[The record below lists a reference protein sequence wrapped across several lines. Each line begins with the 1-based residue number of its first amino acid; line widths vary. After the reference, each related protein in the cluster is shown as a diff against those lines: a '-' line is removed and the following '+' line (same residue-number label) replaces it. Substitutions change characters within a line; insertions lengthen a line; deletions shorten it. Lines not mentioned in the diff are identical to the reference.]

1 VQLLQRVRL
10 NKTNFL
16 IHLLIFLA
24 GVQQFIASTWNVDPY
39 HEGAL
44 FPTAVGIAEGRSVF
58 AEVSQQYGFLGPLL
72 VSLPLE
78 IFGNYLVVQRIFGAL
93 LMILIAWLMYLNMTR
108 LVTPLTAKYFVI
120 LWLGI
125 SPIWSWPF
133 STPAL
138 SGGYWPNHLGVALTL
153 FSCFVILKYKTN
165 LVYFVAGLTMFLS
178 SQSRAEFYFV
188 WLFVTIAIV
197 TRSDTKRL
205 SWLAGSLLSIVL
217 ISIYL
222 FVNDSTKDWY
232 DQTLRVWTMD
242 PPGVPIIG
250 PNFFI
255 FNIMNFLGVT
265 CVGFLIIAISYVLQV
280 KYRAPQVLVL
290 ATMVMGLVL
299 VLLLHDL
306 VNTNLYFRSYS
317 FDDLINYLM
326 KNSLFSYV
334 NVTITVLAGILF
346 LQFYKFRLSIIKRI
360 STARLPSVIFGFASI
375 GSLSLFHNFNPDY
388 SHMVWPIFVLTLV
401 SAIGHLN
408 SQISQIFPL
417 AVFKLVTLSLFSVSI
432 VVFLAHFNEQRY
444 AYQAPLLKG
453 LYGNSQEQ
461 VTSIDSDLK
470 LVSENV
476 VAGQMLMNCQ
486 TGLLTVNERGFLGSD
501 KWTWNQQPSEMLL
514 NRLDRLKLGQTMLSC
529 NMNQLDT
536 SRVASLVKE
545 GKLTITARG
554 SNFLIYKVTES
565 LR

>member
-1 VQLLQRVRL
+1 MHLLQLVRL

-16 IHLLIFLA
+16 IHPLIFLA
-24 GVQQFIASTWNVDPY
+24 GAQQFIASTWNVDPY

-58 AEVSQQYGFLGPLL
+58 AEVSQQYGFLGPLF

-93 LMILIAWLMYLNMTR
+93 LMILIAWLMYLNLR
-108 LVTPLTAKYFVI
+108 SLVTPLTAKYFVI

-133 STPAL
+133 STSAL

-165 LVYFVAGLTMFLS
+165 LVYFIAGLTMFLS

-188 WLFVTIAIV
+188 WLFVTIAIII
-197 TRSDTKRL
+197 RPDTKRL

-217 ISIYL
+217 IGIYL
-222 FVNDSTKDWY
+222 FVNNSTKDWY
-232 DQTLRVWTMD
+232 EQTLKVWTLD
-242 PPGVPIIG
+242 PPGQPIIG

-255 FNIMNFLGVT
+255 FNITNFLGVT
-265 CVGFLIIAISYVLQV
+265 CVGFLIIAISYMLQV

-290 ATMVMGLVL
+290 ANMVTGLVS
-299 VLLLHDL
+299 VLFLHDL

-317 FDDLINYLM
+317 FDDLINFLI

-334 NVTITVLAGILF
+334 NVTIILLAVILL

-360 STARLPSVIFGFASI
+360 SMARLPSVIFGFASI

-388 SHMVWPIFVLTLV
+388 SHMVWPIFALALV
-401 SAIGHLN
+401 SAIGLLN
-408 SQISQIFPL
+408 SQISQTFPL

-432 VVFLAHFNEQRY
+432 ITFLTHFNEQRY

-461 VTSIDSDLK
+461 VASIDSALK

-501 KWTWNQQPSEMLL
+501 KWTWNQQPYEMLSGRVSKMPIGHSL
-514 NRLDRLKLGQTMLSC
+514 LACNLDYRDEKIIEQF
-529 NMNQLDT
+529 LDT
-536 SRVASLVKE
+536 NV
-545 GKLTITARG
+545 LTLLYSDSTF
-554 SNFLIYKVTES
+554 SIYKRVK
-565 LR
+565 

>member
-1 VQLLQRVRL
+1 VHLLQLVRL

-16 IHLLIFLA
+16 IHPLIFLA
-24 GVQQFIASTWNVDPY
+24 GAQQFIASTWNVDPY

-58 AEVSQQYGFLGPLL
+58 AEVSQQYGFLGPLF

-93 LMILIAWLMYLNMTR
+93 LMILIAWLMYLNLR
-108 LVTPLTAKYFVI
+108 SLVTPLTAKYFVI

-133 STPAL
+133 STSAL

-165 LVYFVAGLTMFLS
+165 LVYFIAGLTMFLS

-188 WLFVTIAIV
+188 WLFVTIAIII
-197 TRSDTKRL
+197 RPDTKRL

-217 ISIYL
+217 IGIYL
-222 FVNDSTKDWY
+222 FVNNSTKDWY
-232 DQTLRVWTMD
+232 EQTLKVWTLD

-255 FNIMNFLGVT
+255 FNIVNFLGVT
-265 CVGFLIIAISYVLQV
+265 CVGFLIIAISYMLQV
-280 KYRAPQVLVL
+280 KYRAPQALVL
-290 ATMVMGLVL
+290 ATMVTGLVS

-317 FDDLINYLM
+317 FDDLINFLI

-334 NVTITVLAGILF
+334 NVTIILLAVILL

-360 STARLPSVIFGFASI
+360 SMARLPSVIFGFASI

-388 SHMVWPIFVLTLV
+388 SHMVWPIFALALV

-408 SQISQIFPL
+408 AQISQNFPL

-432 VVFLAHFNEQRY
+432 ITFLTHFNEQRY
-444 AYQAPLLKG
+444 AYQAPILKG

-461 VTSIDSDLK
+461 VASIDSALK

-501 KWTWNQQPSEMLL
+501 KWTWNQQPYEMLSGRVSKMPIGHSL
-514 NRLDRLKLGQTMLSC
+514 LACNLDYRDEKIIEQF
-529 NMNQLDT
+529 LDT
-536 SRVASLVKE
+536 NV
-545 GKLTITARG
+545 LTLLYSDSTF
-554 SNFLIYKVTES
+554 SIYKRVK
-565 LR
+565 

>member
-1 VQLLQRVRL
+1 MHLLQLVRL

-16 IHLLIFLA
+16 IHPLIFLA
-24 GVQQFIASTWNVDPY
+24 GAQQFIASTWNVDPY

-58 AEVSQQYGFLGPLL
+58 AEVSQQYGFLGPLF

-93 LMILIAWLMYLNMTR
+93 LMILIAWLMYLNLR
-108 LVTPLTAKYFVI
+108 SLVTPLTAKYFVI

-133 STPAL
+133 STSAL

-165 LVYFVAGLTMFLS
+165 LVYFIAGLTMFLS

-188 WLFVTIAIV
+188 WLFVTIAIII
-197 TRSDTKRL
+197 RPDTKRL

-217 ISIYL
+217 IGIYL
-222 FVNDSTKDWY
+222 FVNNSTKDWY
-232 DQTLRVWTMD
+232 EQTLKVWTLD

-250 PNFFI
+250 PNFII
-255 FNIMNFLGVT
+255 FNVVNFLGVT
-265 CVGFLIIAISYVLQV
+265 CVGFLIIAISYMLQV
-280 KYRAPQVLVL
+280 KYRAPQALVL
-290 ATMVMGLVL
+290 ATMVTGLVS

-317 FDDLINYLM
+317 FDDLINFLI

-334 NVTITVLAGILF
+334 NVTIILLAVILL

-388 SHMVWPIFVLTLV
+388 SHMVWPIFALALV

-408 SQISQIFPL
+408 AQISQNFPL

-432 VVFLAHFNEQRY
+432 ITFLTHFNEQRY

-461 VTSIDSDLK
+461 VASMDSALK

-501 KWTWNQQPSEMLL
+501 KWTWNQQPYEMLSGRVSKMPIGHSL
-514 NRLDRLKLGQTMLSC
+514 LACNLDYRDEKIIEQF
-529 NMNQLDT
+529 LDT
-536 SRVASLVKE
+536 NV
-545 GKLTITARG
+545 LTLLYSDSTF
-554 SNFLIYKVTES
+554 SIYKRVK
-565 LR
+565 

>member
-1 VQLLQRVRL
+1 MRL

-16 IHLLIFLA
+16 IHPLIFLA
-24 GVQQFIASTWNVDPY
+24 GAQQFIASTWNVDPY

-58 AEVSQQYGFLGPLL
+58 AEVSQQYGFLGPLF

-93 LMILIAWLMYLNMTR
+93 LMILIAWLMYLNLR
-108 LVTPLTAKYFVI
+108 SLVTPLTAKYFVI

-133 STPAL
+133 STSAL

-165 LVYFVAGLTMFLS
+165 LVYFIAGLTMFLS

-188 WLFVTIAIV
+188 WLFVTIAIII
-197 TRSDTKRL
+197 RPDTKRL

-217 ISIYL
+217 IGIYL
-222 FVNDSTKDWY
+222 FVNNSTKDWY
-232 DQTLRVWTMD
+232 EQTLKVWTLD

-250 PNFFI
+250 PNFII
-255 FNIMNFLGVT
+255 FNIVNFLGVT
-265 CVGFLIIAISYVLQV
+265 CVGFLIIAISYMLQV
-280 KYRAPQVLVL
+280 KYRAPQALVL
-290 ATMVMGLVL
+290 ATMVTGLVS

-317 FDDLINYLM
+317 FDDLINFLI

-334 NVTITVLAGILF
+334 NVTIILLAVILL

-360 STARLPSVIFGFASI
+360 SMARLPSVIFGFASI

-388 SHMVWPIFVLTLV
+388 SHMVWPIFALALV
-401 SAIGHLN
+401 SAIGLLN
-408 SQISQIFPL
+408 SQISQTFPL

-432 VVFLAHFNEQRY
+432 ITFLTHFNEQRY

-461 VTSIDSDLK
+461 VASIDSALK

-501 KWTWNQQPSEMLL
+501 KWTWNQQPYEMLSGRVSKMPIGHSL
-514 NRLDRLKLGQTMLSC
+514 LACNLDYRDEKIIEQF
-529 NMNQLDT
+529 LDT
-536 SRVASLVKE
+536 NV
-545 GKLTITARG
+545 LTLLYSDSTF
-554 SNFLIYKVTES
+554 SIYKRVK
-565 LR
+565 

>member
-1 VQLLQRVRL
+1 MHLLQLVRL

-16 IHLLIFLA
+16 IHPLIFLA
-24 GVQQFIASTWNVDPY
+24 GAQQFIASTWNVDPY

-58 AEVSQQYGFLGPLL
+58 AEVSQQYGFLGPLF

-93 LMILIAWLMYLNMTR
+93 LMILIAWLMYLNLR
-108 LVTPLTAKYFVI
+108 SLVTPLTAKYFVI

-133 STPAL
+133 STSAL

-165 LVYFVAGLTMFLS
+165 LVYFIAGLTMFLS

-188 WLFVTIAIV
+188 WLFVTIAIII
-197 TRSDTKRL
+197 RPYTKRL
-205 SWLAGSLLSIVL
+205 SWLAGSLLSIVF
-217 ISIYL
+217 IGIYL
-222 FVNDSTKDWY
+222 FVNNSTKDWY
-232 DQTLRVWTMD
+232 EQTLKVWTLD

-250 PNFFI
+250 PNFII
-255 FNIMNFLGVT
+255 FNIVNFLGVT
-265 CVGFLIIAISYVLQV
+265 CVGFLIIAISYMLQV
-280 KYRAPQVLVL
+280 KYRAPQALVL
-290 ATMVMGLVL
+290 ATMVTGLVS

-317 FDDLINYLM
+317 FDDLINFLI

-334 NVTITVLAGILF
+334 NVTIILLAVILL

-360 STARLPSVIFGFASI
+360 SMARLPSVIFGFASI
-375 GSLSLFHNFNPDY
+375 GSLRLFHNFNPDY
-388 SHMVWPIFVLTLV
+388 SHMVWPIFALALV

-408 SQISQIFPL
+408 AQISQNFPL

-432 VVFLAHFNEQRY
+432 ITFLTHFNEQRY

-461 VTSIDSDLK
+461 VASVDSALK

-476 VAGQMLMNCQ
+476 VAGKMLMNCQ

-501 KWTWNQQPSEMLL
+501 KWTWNQQPYEMLSGRVSKMPIGHSL
-514 NRLDRLKLGQTMLSC
+514 LACNLDYRDEKIIEQF
-529 NMNQLDT
+529 LDT
-536 SRVASLVKE
+536 NV
-545 GKLTITARG
+545 LTLLYNDSTF
-554 SNFLIYKVTES
+554 SIYKRVK
-565 LR
+565 

>member
-1 VQLLQRVRL
+1 VHLLQLVRL

-16 IHLLIFLA
+16 IHPLIFLA
-24 GVQQFIASTWNVDPY
+24 GAQQFIASTWNVDPY

-58 AEVSQQYGFLGPLL
+58 AEVSQQYGFLGPLF

-93 LMILIAWLMYLNMTR
+93 LMILIAWLMYLNLR
-108 LVTPLTAKYFVI
+108 SLVTPLTAKYFVI

-133 STPAL
+133 STSAL

-165 LVYFVAGLTMFLS
+165 LVYFIAGLTMFLS

-188 WLFVTIAIV
+188 WLFVTIAIII
-197 TRSDTKRL
+197 RPDTKRL

-217 ISIYL
+217 IGIYL
-222 FVNDSTKDWY
+222 FVNNSTKDWY
-232 DQTLRVWTMD
+232 EQTLKVWTLD

-255 FNIMNFLGVT
+255 FNIVNFLGVT
-265 CVGFLIIAISYVLQV
+265 CVGFLIIAISYMLQV
-280 KYRAPQVLVL
+280 KYRAPQALVL
-290 ATMVMGLVL
+290 ATMVTGLVS

-317 FDDLINYLM
+317 FDDLINFLI
-326 KNSLFSYV
+326 KTSLFSYV
-334 NVTITVLAGILF
+334 NVTIILLAVILL

-360 STARLPSVIFGFASI
+360 SMARLPSVIFGFASI

-388 SHMVWPIFVLTLV
+388 SHMVWPIFALALV

-408 SQISQIFPL
+408 AQISQNFPL

-432 VVFLAHFNEQRY
+432 ITFLTHFNEQRY
-444 AYQAPLLKG
+444 AYQAPILKG

-461 VTSIDSDLK
+461 VASIDSALK

-501 KWTWNQQPSEMLL
+501 KWTWNQQPYEMLSGRVSKMPIGHSL
-514 NRLDRLKLGQTMLSC
+514 LACNLDYRDEKIIEQF
-529 NMNQLDT
+529 LDT
-536 SRVASLVKE
+536 NV
-545 GKLTITARG
+545 LTLLYSDSTF
-554 SNFLIYKVTES
+554 SIYKRVK
-565 LR
+565 

>member
-1 VQLLQRVRL
+1 MQLLQLARL

-24 GVQQFIASTWNVDPY
+24 GAQQFIASTWNVDPY

-93 LMILIAWLMYLNMTR
+93 LMILIAWLMYLNMR
-108 LVTPLTAKYFVI
+108 SLVTPLTAKYFVI

-133 STPAL
+133 STSAL

-165 LVYFVAGLTMFLS
+165 LVYFIAGLTMFLS

-188 WLFVTIAIV
+188 WLFVTIAIII
-197 TRSDTKRL
+197 RPDTKRL
-205 SWLAGSLLSIVL
+205 FWLSGSLLSIVL
-217 ISIYL
+217 IGIYL
-222 FVNDSTKDWY
+222 FVNNSTKDWY
-232 DQTLRVWTMD
+232 EQTLKVWTLD
-242 PPGVPIIG
+242 PPGQPIIG

-255 FNIMNFLGVT
+255 FNITNFLGVT
-265 CVGFLIIAISYVLQV
+265 CVGFLIIAISYMLQV

-290 ATMVMGLVL
+290 ATMVTGLVS
-299 VLLLHDL
+299 VLFLHDL

-317 FDDLINYLM
+317 FDDLINYLI
-326 KNSLFSYV
+326 KNTLFSHV
-334 NVTITVLAGILF
+334 NVTIFLLAVILL

-360 STARLPSVIFGFASI
+360 SMARLPSVIFGFASI

-388 SHMVWPIFVLTLV
+388 SHMVWPIFALALV
-401 SAIGHLN
+401 SAIGLLN
-408 SQISQIFPL
+408 SQISQTFPL

-432 VVFLAHFNEQRY
+432 ITFLTHFNEQRY

-461 VTSIDSDLK
+461 VAAIDSDLK

-501 KWTWNQQPSEMLL
+501 KWTWNQQPYEMLSGRVSKMPIGHSL
-514 NRLDRLKLGQTMLSC
+514 LACNLDYRDEKIIEQF
-529 NMNQLDT
+529 LDT
-536 SRVASLVKE
+536 NV
-545 GKLTITARG
+545 LTLLYSDSTF
-554 SNFLIYKVTES
+554 SIYKRVK
-565 LR
+565 

>member
-1 VQLLQRVRL
+1 MQLLQLARL

-24 GVQQFIASTWNVDPY
+24 GAQQFIASTWNVDPY

-58 AEVSQQYGFLGPLL
+58 AEVSQQYGFLGPLF

-93 LMILIAWLMYLNMTR
+93 LMILIAWLMYLNLR
-108 LVTPLTAKYFVI
+108 SLVTPLTAKYFVI

-133 STPAL
+133 STSAL

-165 LVYFVAGLTMFLS
+165 LVYFIAGLTMFLS

-188 WLFVTIAIV
+188 WLFVTIAIII
-197 TRSDTKRL
+197 RPDTKRL

-217 ISIYL
+217 IGIYL
-222 FVNDSTKDWY
+222 FVNNSTKDWY
-232 DQTLRVWTMD
+232 EQTLKVWTLD

-250 PNFFI
+250 PNFII
-255 FNIMNFLGVT
+255 FNIVNFLGVT
-265 CVGFLIIAISYVLQV
+265 CVGFLIIAISYMLQV
-280 KYRAPQVLVL
+280 KYRAPQALVL
-290 ATMVMGLVL
+290 ATMVTGLVS

-317 FDDLINYLM
+317 FDDLINFLI

-334 NVTITVLAGILF
+334 NVTIILLAVILL

-388 SHMVWPIFVLTLV
+388 SHMVWPIFALALV
-401 SAIGHLN
+401 SAIGLLN
-408 SQISQIFPL
+408 AQISQNFPL

-432 VVFLAHFNEQRY
+432 ITFLTHFNEQRY
-444 AYQAPLLKG
+444 AYQAPILKG

-461 VTSIDSDLK
+461 VASIDSALK

-501 KWTWNQQPSEMLL
+501 KWTWNQQPYEMLSGRVSKMPIGHSL
-514 NRLDRLKLGQTMLSC
+514 LACNLDYRDEKIIEQF
-529 NMNQLDT
+529 LDT
-536 SRVASLVKE
+536 NV
-545 GKLTITARG
+545 LTLLYSDSTF
-554 SNFLIYKVTES
+554 SIYKRVK
-565 LR
+565 

>member
-1 VQLLQRVRL
+1 MQLLQLARL

-24 GVQQFIASTWNVDPY
+24 GAQQFIASTWNVDPY

-93 LMILIAWLMYLNMTR
+93 LMILIAWLMYLNMR
-108 LVTPLTAKYFVI
+108 SLVTPLTAKYFVI

-133 STPAL
+133 STSAL

-165 LVYFVAGLTMFLS
+165 LVYFIAGLTMFLS

-188 WLFVTIAIV
+188 WLFVTIAIII
-197 TRSDTKRL
+197 RPDTKRL
-205 SWLAGSLLSIVL
+205 FWLSGSLLSIVL
-217 ISIYL
+217 IGIYL
-222 FVNDSTKDWY
+222 FVNNSTKDWY
-232 DQTLRVWTMD
+232 EQTLKVWTLD

-250 PNFFI
+250 PNFII
-255 FNIMNFLGVT
+255 FNIVNFLGVT
-265 CVGFLIIAISYVLQV
+265 CVGFLIIAISYMLQV
-280 KYRAPQVLVL
+280 KYRAPQALVL
-290 ATMVMGLVL
+290 ATMVTGLVS

-317 FDDLINYLM
+317 FDDLINFLI

-334 NVTITVLAGILF
+334 NVTIILLAVILL

-360 STARLPSVIFGFASI
+360 SMARLPSVIFGFASI

-388 SHMVWPIFVLTLV
+388 SHMVWPIFALALV
-401 SAIGHLN
+401 SAIGLLN
-408 SQISQIFPL
+408 SQISQTFPL

-432 VVFLAHFNEQRY
+432 ITFLTHFNEQRY

-461 VTSIDSDLK
+461 VASIDSALK

-501 KWTWNQQPSEMLL
+501 KWTWNQQPYEMLSGRVSKMPIGHSL
-514 NRLDRLKLGQTMLSC
+514 LACNLDYRDEKIIEQF
-529 NMNQLDT
+529 LDT
-536 SRVASLVKE
+536 NV
-545 GKLTITARG
+545 LTLLYSDSTF
-554 SNFLIYKVTES
+554 SIYKRVK
-565 LR
+565 

>member
-1 VQLLQRVRL
+1 VHLLQLVRS

-16 IHLLIFLA
+16 IHPLIFLA
-24 GVQQFIASTWNVDPY
+24 GAQQFIASTWNVDPY

-93 LMILIAWLMYLNMTR
+93 LMILIAWLMYLNLR
-108 LVTPLTAKYFVI
+108 SLVTPLTAKYFVI

-133 STPAL
+133 STSAL

-165 LVYFVAGLTMFLS
+165 LVYFIAGLTMFLS

-188 WLFVTIAIV
+188 WLFVTIAIII
-197 TRSDTKRL
+197 RPDTKRL

-217 ISIYL
+217 IGIYL
-222 FVNDSTKDWY
+222 FVNNSTKDWY
-232 DQTLRVWTMD
+232 EQTLKVWTLD

-250 PNFFI
+250 PNFLI
-255 FNIMNFLGVT
+255 FNIVNFLGVT
-265 CVGFLIIAISYVLQV
+265 CVGFLIIAISYMLQV
-280 KYRAPQVLVL
+280 KYRAPQALVL
-290 ATMVMGLVL
+290 ATMVTGLVS

-317 FDDLINYLM
+317 FDDLINFLI

-334 NVTITVLAGILF
+334 NVTIILLAVILLF
-346 LQFYKFRLSIIKRI
+346 QFYKFRLSIIKRI
-360 STARLPSVIFGFASI
+360 SMARLPSVIFGFASI

-388 SHMVWPIFVLTLV
+388 SHMVWPIFALALV

-408 SQISQIFPL
+408 SQISQTFPL

-432 VVFLAHFNEQRY
+432 ITFLTHFNEQRY

-461 VTSIDSDLK
+461 VASIDSALK

-501 KWTWNQQPSEMLL
+501 KWTWNQQPYEMLSGRVSKMPIGHSL
-514 NRLDRLKLGQTMLSC
+514 LACNLDYRDEKIIEQF
-529 NMNQLDT
+529 LDT
-536 SRVASLVKE
+536 NV
-545 GKLTITARG
+545 LTLLYSDSTF
-554 SNFLIYKVTES
+554 SIYKRVK
-565 LR
+565 

>member
-1 VQLLQRVRL
+1 MHLLQLVRL

-16 IHLLIFLA
+16 IHPLIFLA
-24 GVQQFIASTWNVDPY
+24 GAQQFIASTWNVDPY

-58 AEVSQQYGFLGPLL
+58 AEVSQQYGFLGPLF

-93 LMILIAWLMYLNMTR
+93 LMILIAWLMYLNLR
-108 LVTPLTAKYFVI
+108 SLVTPLTAKYFVI

-133 STPAL
+133 STSAL

-165 LVYFVAGLTMFLS
+165 LVYFIAGLTMFLS

-188 WLFVTIAIV
+188 WLFVTIAIII
-197 TRSDTKRL
+197 RPDTKRL

-217 ISIYL
+217 IGIYL
-222 FVNDSTKDWY
+222 FVNNSTEDWY
-232 DQTLRVWTMD
+232 EQTLKVWTLD

-250 PNFFI
+250 PNFII
-255 FNIMNFLGVT
+255 FNIVNFLGVT
-265 CVGFLIIAISYVLQV
+265 CVGFLIIAISYMLQV
-280 KYRAPQVLVL
+280 KYRAPQALVL
-290 ATMVMGLVL
+290 ATMVTGLVS

-317 FDDLINYLM
+317 FDDLVNFLI

-334 NVTITVLAGILF
+334 NVTIILLAVILL

-360 STARLPSVIFGFASI
+360 SMARLPSVIFGFASI

-388 SHMVWPIFVLTLV
+388 SHMVWPIFALALV
-401 SAIGHLN
+401 SAIGLLN
-408 SQISQIFPL
+408 SQISQTFPL

-432 VVFLAHFNEQRY
+432 ITFLTHFNEQRY

-461 VTSIDSDLK
+461 VASIDSALK

-501 KWTWNQQPSEMLL
+501 KWTWNQQPYEMLSGRVSKMPIGHSL
-514 NRLDRLKLGQTMLSC
+514 LACNLDYRDEKIIEQF
-529 NMNQLDT
+529 LDT
-536 SRVASLVKE
+536 NV
-545 GKLTITARG
+545 LTLLYSDSTF
-554 SNFLIYKVTES
+554 SIYKRVK
-565 LR
+565 

>member
-1 VQLLQRVRL
+1 VHLLQLVRL

-16 IHLLIFLA
+16 IHPLIFLA
-24 GVQQFIASTWNVDPY
+24 GAQQFIASTWNVDPY

-58 AEVSQQYGFLGPLL
+58 AEVSQQYGFLGPLF

-93 LMILIAWLMYLNMTR
+93 LMILIAWLMYLNLR
-108 LVTPLTAKYFVI
+108 SLVTPLTAKYFVI

-133 STPAL
+133 STSAL

-165 LVYFVAGLTMFLS
+165 LVYFIAGLTMFLS

-188 WLFVTIAIV
+188 WLFVTIAIII
-197 TRSDTKRL
+197 RPDTKRL

-217 ISIYL
+217 IGIYL
-222 FVNDSTKDWY
+222 FVNNSTKDWY
-232 DQTLRVWTMD
+232 EQTLKVWTLD

-250 PNFFI
+250 PNFII
-255 FNIMNFLGVT
+255 FNIVNFLGVT
-265 CVGFLIIAISYVLQV
+265 CVGFLIIAISYMLQV
-280 KYRAPQVLVL
+280 KYRAPQALVL
-290 ATMVMGLVL
+290 ATMVTGLVS

-317 FDDLINYLM
+317 FDDLINFLI
-326 KNSLFSYV
+326 KTSLFSYV
-334 NVTITVLAGILF
+334 NVTIILLAVILL

-360 STARLPSVIFGFASI
+360 SMARLPSVIFGFASI

-388 SHMVWPIFVLTLV
+388 SHMVWPIFALALV

-408 SQISQIFPL
+408 AQISQNFPL

-432 VVFLAHFNEQRY
+432 ITFLTHFNEQRY
-444 AYQAPLLKG
+444 AYQAPILKG

-461 VTSIDSDLK
+461 VASIDSALK

-501 KWTWNQQPSEMLL
+501 KWTWNQQPYEMLSGRVSKMPIGHSL
-514 NRLDRLKLGQTMLSC
+514 LACNLDYRDEKIIEQF
-529 NMNQLDT
+529 LDT
-536 SRVASLVKE
+536 NV
-545 GKLTITARG
+545 LTLLYSDSTF
-554 SNFLIYKVTES
+554 SIYKRVK
-565 LR
+565 

>member
-1 VQLLQRVRL
+1 VRS

-16 IHLLIFLA
+16 IHPLIFLA
-24 GVQQFIASTWNVDPY
+24 GAQQFIASTWNVDPY

-58 AEVSQQYGFLGPLL
+58 AEISQQYGFLGPLL

-93 LMILIAWLMYLNMTR
+93 LMILIAWLMYLNLR
-108 LVTPLTAKYFVI
+108 SLVTPLTAKYFVI

-133 STPAL
+133 STSAL

-165 LVYFVAGLTMFLS
+165 LVYFIAGLTMFLS

-188 WLFVTIAIV
+188 WLFVTIAIII
-197 TRSDTKRL
+197 RPDTKRL

-217 ISIYL
+217 IGIYL
-222 FVNDSTKDWY
+222 FVNNSTKDWY
-232 DQTLRVWTMD
+232 EQTLKVWTLD

-255 FNIMNFLGVT
+255 FNIVNFLGVT
-265 CVGFLIIAISYVLQV
+265 CVGFLIIAISYMLQV
-280 KYRAPQVLVL
+280 KYRAPQALVL
-290 ATMVMGLVL
+290 ATMVTGLVS
-299 VLLLHDL
+299 VLLLHNL

-317 FDDLINYLM
+317 FDDLINFLI

-334 NVTITVLAGILF
+334 NVTIILLAVILL

-360 STARLPSVIFGFASI
+360 GMARLPSVIFGFASI

-388 SHMVWPIFVLTLV
+388 SHMVWPIFALALV

-408 SQISQIFPL
+408 SQISQTFPL

-432 VVFLAHFNEQRY
+432 ITFLTHFNEQRY

-461 VTSIDSDLK
+461 VASIDSALK

-501 KWTWNQQPSEMLL
+501 KWTWNQQPYEMLSGRVSKMPIGHSL
-514 NRLDRLKLGQTMLSC
+514 LACNLDYRDEKIIEQF
-529 NMNQLDT
+529 LDAN
-536 SRVASLVKE
+536 V
-545 GKLTITARG
+545 LTLLYSDSTF
-554 SNFLIYKVTES
+554 SIYKRVK
-565 LR
+565 

>member
-1 VQLLQRVRL
+1 MQLLQRVRL
-10 NKTNFL
+10 NETNFL

-24 GVQQFIASTWNVDPY
+24 GAQQFIASTWNVDPY

-93 LMILIAWLMYLNMTR
+93 LMILIAWLMYLNMR
-108 LVTPLTAKYFVI
+108 SLVTPLTAKYFVI

-133 STPAL
+133 STSAL
-138 SGGYWPNHLGVALTL
+138 SGGYWPNHLGIALTL

-188 WLFVTIAIV
+188 WLFVTIAIII
-197 TRSDTKRL
+197 RSDTKRL

-217 ISIYL
+217 IGIYL
-222 FVNDSTKDWY
+222 FVNNSTKDWY
-232 DQTLRVWTMD
+232 EQTLKVWTMD

-255 FNIMNFLGVT
+255 FNIVNFLGVT
-265 CVGFLIIAISYVLQV
+265 CVGFLIIAISYMLQV

-290 ATMVMGLVL
+290 ATMVTGLVL
-299 VLLLHDL
+299 VLLLHGL
-306 VNTNLYFRSYS
+306 VSTNLYFRSYS
-317 FDDLINYLM
+317 FDDLINYLIR
-326 KNSLFSYV
+326 NSLFSYV
-334 NVTITVLAGILF
+334 NVTIILF
-346 LQFYKFRLSIIKRI
+346 AVILLLQFYKFRLSIIKRI
-360 STARLPSVIFGFASI
+360 SKARLPSVIFGFASI
-375 GSLSLFHNFNPDY
+375 GLLSLFHNFNPDY
-388 SHMVWPIFVLTLV
+388 SHMVWPIFALAFV

-432 VVFLAHFNEQRY
+432 IVFLTHFNEQRY
-444 AYQAPLLKG
+444 SYQTPLLKG

-461 VTSIDSDLK
+461 VASIDRDLK

-486 TGLLTVNERGFLGSD
+486 TGLLTVNEKGFLGSD

-529 NMNQLDT
+529 NMNQLDS
-536 SRVASLVKE
+536 SRVVTLVKE
-545 GKLTITARG
+545 GKLTVTARG
-554 SNFLIYKVTES
+554 PNFLIYKVTKS

>member
-1 VQLLQRVRL
+1 MHLLQLVRL

-16 IHLLIFLA
+16 IHPLIFLA
-24 GVQQFIASTWNVDPY
+24 GAQQFIASTWNVDPY

-58 AEVSQQYGFLGPLL
+58 AEVSQQYGFLGPLF

-93 LMILIAWLMYLNMTR
+93 LMILIAWLMYLNLR
-108 LVTPLTAKYFVI
+108 SLVTPLTAKYFVI

-133 STPAL
+133 STSAL

-165 LVYFVAGLTMFLS
+165 LVYFIAGLTMFLS

-188 WLFVTIAIV
+188 WLFVTIAIII
-197 TRSDTKRL
+197 RPDTKRL

-217 ISIYL
+217 IGIYL
-222 FVNDSTKDWY
+222 FVNNSTKDWY
-232 DQTLRVWTMD
+232 EQTLKVWTLD

-255 FNIMNFLGVT
+255 FNIVNFLGVT
-265 CVGFLIIAISYVLQV
+265 CVGFLIIAISYMLQV
-280 KYRAPQVLVL
+280 KYRAPQALVL
-290 ATMVMGLVL
+290 ATMVTGLVS

-306 VNTNLYFRSYS
+306 VNTSLYFRSYS
-317 FDDLINYLM
+317 FDDLINFLI

-334 NVTITVLAGILF
+334 NVTIILLAVILL

-360 STARLPSVIFGFASI
+360 SMARLPSVIFGFASI

-388 SHMVWPIFVLTLV
+388 SHMVWPIFALALV
-401 SAIGHLN
+401 SAIGLLN
-408 SQISQIFPL
+408 SQISQTFPL

-432 VVFLAHFNEQRY
+432 ITFLTHFNEQRY

-461 VTSIDSDLK
+461 VASIDSALK

-501 KWTWNQQPSEMLL
+501 KWTWNQQPYEMLSGRVSKMPIGHSL
-514 NRLDRLKLGQTMLSC
+514 LACNLDYRDEKIIEQF
-529 NMNQLDT
+529 LDT
-536 SRVASLVKE
+536 NV
-545 GKLTITARG
+545 LTLLYSDSTF
-554 SNFLIYKVTES
+554 SIYKRVK
-565 LR
+565 

>member
-1 VQLLQRVRL
+1 MHLLQLVRL

-16 IHLLIFLA
+16 IHPLIFLA
-24 GVQQFIASTWNVDPY
+24 GAQQFIASTWNVDPY

-58 AEVSQQYGFLGPLL
+58 AEVSQQYGFLGPLF

-78 IFGNYLVVQRIFGAL
+78 IFGNYLVVQGIFGAL
-93 LMILIAWLMYLNMTR
+93 LMILIEWLMYLNLR
-108 LVTPLTAKYFVI
+108 SLVTHLTAKYFVI

-133 STPAL
+133 STSAL

-165 LVYFVAGLTMFLS
+165 LVYFIAGLTMFLS

-188 WLFVTIAIV
+188 WLFVTIAIII
-197 TRSDTKRL
+197 RPDTKRL

-217 ISIYL
+217 IGIYL
-222 FVNDSTKDWY
+222 FVNNSTKDWY
-232 DQTLRVWTMD
+232 EQTLKVWTLD

-250 PNFFI
+250 PNFII
-255 FNIMNFLGVT
+255 FNVVNFLGVT
-265 CVGFLIIAISYVLQV
+265 CVGFLIIAISYMLQV
-280 KYRAPQVLVL
+280 KYRAPQALVL
-290 ATMVMGLVL
+290 ATMVTGLVS

-317 FDDLINYLM
+317 FDDLINFLI

-334 NVTITVLAGILF
+334 NVTIILLAVILL

-388 SHMVWPIFVLTLV
+388 SHMVWPIFALALV

-408 SQISQIFPL
+408 AQISQNFPL

-432 VVFLAHFNEQRY
+432 IAFLTHFNEQRY
-444 AYQAPLLKG
+444 AYQAPILKG

-461 VTSIDSDLK
+461 VASIDSALK

-501 KWTWNQQPSEMLL
+501 KWTWNQQPYEMLSGRVSKMPIGHSL
-514 NRLDRLKLGQTMLSC
+514 LACNLDYRDEKIIEQF
-529 NMNQLDT
+529 LDT
-536 SRVASLVKE
+536 NV
-545 GKLTITARG
+545 LTLLYSDSTF
-554 SNFLIYKVTES
+554 SIYKRVK
-565 LR
+565 

>member
-1 VQLLQRVRL
+1 MQLLQLARL

-24 GVQQFIASTWNVDPY
+24 GAQQFIASTWNVDPY

-58 AEVSQQYGFLGPLL
+58 AEVSQQYGFLGPLF

-93 LMILIAWLMYLNMTR
+93 LMILIAWLMYLNLR
-108 LVTPLTAKYFVI
+108 SLVTPLTAKYFVI

-133 STPAL
+133 STSAL
-138 SGGYWPNHLGVALTL
+138 NGGYWTNHIGLALTL

-165 LVYFVAGLTMFLS
+165 LVYFIAGLTMFLS

-188 WLFVTIAIV
+188 WLFVTIAIII
-197 TRSDTKRL
+197 RPDTKRL

-217 ISIYL
+217 IGIYL
-222 FVNDSTKDWY
+222 FVNNSTKDWY
-232 DQTLRVWTMD
+232 EQTLKVWTLD

-250 PNFFI
+250 PNFII
-255 FNIMNFLGVT
+255 FNIVNFLGVT
-265 CVGFLIIAISYVLQV
+265 CVGFLIIAISYMLQV
-280 KYRAPQVLVL
+280 KYRAPQALVL
-290 ATMVMGLVL
+290 ATMVTGLVS

-317 FDDLINYLM
+317 FDDLINFLI

-334 NVTITVLAGILF
+334 NVTIILLAVILL

-388 SHMVWPIFVLTLV
+388 SHMVWPIFALALV

-408 SQISQIFPL
+408 SQISQMFPL

-432 VVFLAHFNEQRY
+432 ITFLTHFNEQRY
-444 AYQAPLLKG
+444 AYQAPILKG

-461 VTSIDSDLK
+461 VASIDSALK

-501 KWTWNQQPSEMLL
+501 KWTWNQQPYEMLSGRVSKMPIGHSL
-514 NRLDRLKLGQTMLSC
+514 LACNLDYRDEKIIEQF
-529 NMNQLDT
+529 LDT
-536 SRVASLVKE
+536 NV
-545 GKLTITARG
+545 LTLLYSDSTF
-554 SNFLIYKVTES
+554 SIYKRVK
-565 LR
+565 

>member
-1 VQLLQRVRL
+1 MHLLQLVRL

-16 IHLLIFLA
+16 IHPLIFLA
-24 GVQQFIASTWNVDPY
+24 GAQQFIASTWNVDPY

-58 AEVSQQYGFLGPLL
+58 AEVSQQYGFLGPLF

-93 LMILIAWLMYLNMTR
+93 LMILIAWLMYLNLR
-108 LVTPLTAKYFVI
+108 SLVTPLTAKYFVI

-133 STPAL
+133 STSAL

-165 LVYFVAGLTMFLS
+165 LVYFIAGLTMFLS

-188 WLFVTIAIV
+188 WLFVTIAIII
-197 TRSDTKRL
+197 RPDTKRL

-217 ISIYL
+217 IGIYL
-222 FVNDSTKDWY
+222 FVNNSTKDWY
-232 DQTLRVWTMD
+232 EQTLKVWTLD

-250 PNFFI
+250 PNFII
-255 FNIMNFLGVT
+255 FNIVNFLGVT
-265 CVGFLIIAISYVLQV
+265 CVGFLIIAISYMLQV
-280 KYRAPQVLVL
+280 KYRAPQALVL
-290 ATMVMGLVL
+290 ATMVTGLVS

-317 FDDLINYLM
+317 FDDLINFLI

-334 NVTITVLAGILF
+334 NVTIILLAVILL

-360 STARLPSVIFGFASI
+360 SMARLPSVIFGFASI

-388 SHMVWPIFVLTLV
+388 SHMVWPIFALALV
-401 SAIGHLN
+401 SAIGLLN
-408 SQISQIFPL
+408 SQISQTFPL

-432 VVFLAHFNEQRY
+432 ITFLTHFNEQRY

-461 VTSIDSDLK
+461 VASIDSALK

-501 KWTWNQQPSEMLL
+501 KWTWNQQPYEMLSGRVSKMPIGHSL
-514 NRLDRLKLGQTMLSC
+514 LACNLDYRDEKIIEQF
-529 NMNQLDT
+529 LDT
-536 SRVASLVKE
+536 NV
-545 GKLTITARG
+545 LTLLYSDSTF
-554 SNFLIYKVTES
+554 SIYKRVK
-565 LR
+565 

>member
-1 VQLLQRVRL
+1 
-10 NKTNFL
+10 
-16 IHLLIFLA
+16 
-24 GVQQFIASTWNVDPY
+24 
-39 HEGAL
+39 
-44 FPTAVGIAEGRSVF
+44 
-58 AEVSQQYGFLGPLL
+58 
-72 VSLPLE
+72 
-78 IFGNYLVVQRIFGAL
+78 
-93 LMILIAWLMYLNMTR
+93 MILIAWLMYLNLR
-108 LVTPLTAKYFVI
+108 SLVTPLTAKYFVI

-133 STPAL
+133 STSAL

-165 LVYFVAGLTMFLS
+165 LVYFIAGLTMFLS

-188 WLFVTIAIV
+188 WLFVTIAIII
-197 TRSDTKRL
+197 RPDTKRL
-205 SWLAGSLLSIVL
+205 SWLAGSLLSIAL
-217 ISIYL
+217 IGIYL
-222 FVNDSTKDWY
+222 FVNNSTKDWY
-232 DQTLRVWTMD
+232 EQTLKVWTLD

-250 PNFFI
+250 PNFII
-255 FNIMNFLGVT
+255 FNIVNFLGVT
-265 CVGFLIIAISYVLQV
+265 CVGFLIIAISYMLQV
-280 KYRAPQVLVL
+280 KYRAPRALVL
-290 ATMVMGLVL
+290 ATMVTGLVS

-317 FDDLINYLM
+317 FDDLINFLI

-334 NVTITVLAGILF
+334 NVTIILLAVILL

-360 STARLPSVIFGFASI
+360 SMARLPSVIFGFASI

-388 SHMVWPIFVLTLV
+388 SHMVWPIFALALV
-401 SAIGHLN
+401 SAIGLLN
-408 SQISQIFPL
+408 SQISQTFPL

-432 VVFLAHFNEQRY
+432 ITFLTHFNEQRY

-461 VTSIDSDLK
+461 VASIDSALK

-501 KWTWNQQPSEMLL
+501 KWTWNQQPYEMLSGRVSKMPIGHSL
-514 NRLDRLKLGQTMLSC
+514 LACNLDYRDEKIIEQF
-529 NMNQLDT
+529 LDT
-536 SRVASLVKE
+536 NV
-545 GKLTITARG
+545 LTLLYSDSTF
-554 SNFLIYKVTES
+554 SIYKRVK
-565 LR
+565 

>member
-1 VQLLQRVRL
+1 MHLIQLVRL

-16 IHLLIFLA
+16 IHPLIFLA
-24 GVQQFIASTWNVDPY
+24 GAQQFIASTWNVDPF
-39 HEGAL
+39 HDGAL

-58 AEVSQQYGFLGPLL
+58 AEVSQQYGLLGPLL

-78 IFGNYLVVQRIFGAL
+78 IFGNYLVVQRFFGAL
-93 LMILIAWLMYLNMTR
+93 LMILIAWLMYLNLR
-108 LVTPLTAKYFVI
+108 SLVTPLTAKYFVI

-133 STPAL
+133 STSAL

-165 LVYFVAGLTMFLS
+165 LVYFIAGLTMFLS

-197 TRSDTKRL
+197 IRPDTKRL

-217 ISIYL
+217 IGIYL
-222 FVNDSTKDWY
+222 FVNNSTKDWY
-232 DQTLRVWTMD
+232 EQTLKVWTLD

-255 FNIMNFLGVT
+255 FNIVNFLGVT
-265 CVGFLIIAISYVLQV
+265 CLGFLIIAISYLLQV
-280 KYRAPQVLVL
+280 KYRAPQALVL
-290 ATMVMGLVL
+290 ATMVTGLVS

-317 FDDLINYLM
+317 FDDLINFLI

-334 NVTITVLAGILF
+334 NVTIIILAVILL

-360 STARLPSVIFGFASI
+360 SMARLPSVIFGFASI

-388 SHMVWPIFVLTLV
+388 SHMVWPIFALALV

-408 SQISQIFPL
+408 SQISQTFPL

-432 VVFLAHFNEQRY
+432 ITFLTHFHGQRY

-461 VTSIDSDLK
+461 VASIDSALK

-486 TGLLTVNERGFLGSD
+486 AGLLTVNEKGFLGSD
-501 KWTWNQQPSEMLL
+501 KWTWNQQPYEMLSGRVSKMPIGHSL
-514 NRLDRLKLGQTMLSC
+514 LACNLDYRDEKLIEQF
-529 NMNQLDT
+529 LD
-536 SRVASLVKE
+536 SNV
-545 GKLTITARG
+545 LTLLYSDSTF
-554 SNFLIYKVTES
+554 SIYKRVK
-565 LR
+565 

>member
-1 VQLLQRVRL
+1 MHLLQLVRL

-16 IHLLIFLA
+16 IHPLIFLA
-24 GVQQFIASTWNVDPY
+24 GAQQFIASTWNVDPY

-58 AEVSQQYGFLGPLL
+58 AEVSQQYGFLGPLF

-93 LMILIAWLMYLNMTR
+93 LMILIAWLMYLNLR
-108 LVTPLTAKYFVI
+108 SLVTPLTAKYFVI

-133 STPAL
+133 STSAL

-165 LVYFVAGLTMFLS
+165 LVYFIAGLTMFLS

-188 WLFVTIAIV
+188 WLFVTIAIII
-197 TRSDTKRL
+197 RPDTKRL

-217 ISIYL
+217 IGIYL
-222 FVNDSTKDWY
+222 FVNNSTKDWY
-232 DQTLRVWTMD
+232 EQTLKVWTLD

-255 FNIMNFLGVT
+255 FNIVNFLGVT
-265 CVGFLIIAISYVLQV
+265 CVGFLIIAISYMIQV
-280 KYRAPQVLVL
+280 KYRAPQALVL
-290 ATMVMGLVL
+290 ATMVTGLVS

-317 FDDLINYLM
+317 FDDLINYLI
-326 KNSLFSYV
+326 KNTLFSHV
-334 NVTITVLAGILF
+334 NVTIILLAVILL

-388 SHMVWPIFVLTLV
+388 SHMVWPIFALALV

-432 VVFLAHFNEQRY
+432 ITFLTHFNEQRY

-461 VTSIDSDLK
+461 VASIDSALK

-501 KWTWNQQPSEMLL
+501 KWTWNQQPYEMLSGRVSKMPIGHSL
-514 NRLDRLKLGQTMLSC
+514 LACNLDYRDEKIIEQF
-529 NMNQLDT
+529 LDT
-536 SRVASLVKE
+536 NV
-545 GKLTITARG
+545 LTLLYSDSTF
-554 SNFLIYKVTES
+554 SIYKRVK
-565 LR
+565 

>member
-1 VQLLQRVRL
+1 MHLLQLVRL

-16 IHLLIFLA
+16 IHPLIFLA
-24 GVQQFIASTWNVDPY
+24 GAQQFIASTWSVDPY

-58 AEVSQQYGFLGPLL
+58 AEVSQQYGFLGPLF

-93 LMILIAWLMYLNMTR
+93 LMILIAWLMYLNLR
-108 LVTPLTAKYFVI
+108 SLVTPLTAKYFVI

-133 STPAL
+133 STSAL

-165 LVYFVAGLTMFLS
+165 LVYFIAGLTMFLS

-188 WLFVTIAIV
+188 WLFVTIAIII
-197 TRSDTKRL
+197 RPDTKRL

-217 ISIYL
+217 IGIYL
-222 FVNDSTKDWY
+222 FVNNSTKDWY
-232 DQTLRVWTMD
+232 EQTLKVWTLD

-250 PNFFI
+250 PNFII
-255 FNIMNFLGVT
+255 FNIVNFLGVT
-265 CVGFLIIAISYVLQV
+265 CVGFLIIAISYMLQV
-280 KYRAPQVLVL
+280 KYRAPQALVL
-290 ATMVMGLVL
+290 ATMVTGLVS

-317 FDDLINYLM
+317 FDDLINFLI

-334 NVTITVLAGILF
+334 NVTIILLAVILL

-360 STARLPSVIFGFASI
+360 SMARLPSVIFGFASI

-388 SHMVWPIFVLTLV
+388 SHMVWPIFALALV
-401 SAIGHLN
+401 SAIGPLN
-408 SQISQIFPL
+408 SQISQTFPL

-432 VVFLAHFNEQRY
+432 ITFLTHFNEQRY

-461 VTSIDSDLK
+461 VASIDSALK

-501 KWTWNQQPSEMLL
+501 KWTWNQQPYEMLSGRVSKMPIGHSL
-514 NRLDRLKLGQTMLSC
+514 LACNLDYRDEKIIEQF
-529 NMNQLDT
+529 LDT
-536 SRVASLVKE
+536 NV
-545 GKLTITARG
+545 LTLLYSDSTF
-554 SNFLIYKVTES
+554 SIYKRVK
-565 LR
+565 

>member
-1 VQLLQRVRL
+1 MHLLQLVRL

-16 IHLLIFLA
+16 IHPLIFLA
-24 GVQQFIASTWNVDPY
+24 GAQQFIASTWNVDPY

-58 AEVSQQYGFLGPLL
+58 AEVSQQYGFLGPLF

-93 LMILIAWLMYLNMTR
+93 LMILIAWLMYLNLR
-108 LVTPLTAKYFVI
+108 SLVTPLTAKYFVI

-133 STPAL
+133 STSAL

-165 LVYFVAGLTMFLS
+165 LVYFIAGLTMFLS

-188 WLFVTIAIV
+188 WLFVTIAIII
-197 TRSDTKRL
+197 RPDTKRL

-217 ISIYL
+217 IGIYL
-222 FVNDSTKDWY
+222 FVNNSTEDWY
-232 DQTLRVWTMD
+232 EQTLKVWTLD

-250 PNFFI
+250 PNFII
-255 FNIMNFLGVT
+255 FNIVNFLGVT
-265 CVGFLIIAISYVLQV
+265 CVGFLIIAISYMLQV
-280 KYRAPQVLVL
+280 KYRAPQALVL
-290 ATMVMGLVL
+290 ATMVTGLVS

-317 FDDLINYLM
+317 FDDLINFLI
-326 KNSLFSYV
+326 KNSLFSFV
-334 NVTITVLAGILF
+334 NVTIILLAVILL

-360 STARLPSVIFGFASI
+360 SMARLPSVIFGFASI

-388 SHMVWPIFVLTLV
+388 SHMVWPIFALALV
-401 SAIGHLN
+401 SAIGLLN
-408 SQISQIFPL
+408 SQISQTFPL

-432 VVFLAHFNEQRY
+432 ITFLTHFNEQRY

-461 VTSIDSDLK
+461 VASIDSALK

-501 KWTWNQQPSEMLL
+501 KWTWNQQPYEMLSGRVSKMPIGHSL
-514 NRLDRLKLGQTMLSC
+514 LACNLDYRDEKIIEQF
-529 NMNQLDT
+529 LDT
-536 SRVASLVKE
+536 NV
-545 GKLTITARG
+545 LTLLYSDSTF
-554 SNFLIYKVTES
+554 SIYKRVK
-565 LR
+565 

>member
-1 VQLLQRVRL
+1 MHLLQLVRL

-16 IHLLIFLA
+16 IHPLIFLA
-24 GVQQFIASTWNVDPY
+24 GAQQFIASTWNVDPY

-58 AEVSQQYGFLGPLL
+58 AEVSQQYGFLGPLF

-93 LMILIAWLMYLNMTR
+93 LMILIAWLMYLNLR
-108 LVTPLTAKYFVI
+108 SLVTPLTAKYFVI

-133 STPAL
+133 STSAL

-165 LVYFVAGLTMFLS
+165 LVYFIAGLTMFLS

-188 WLFVTIAIV
+188 WLFVTIAIII
-197 TRSDTKRL
+197 RPDTKRL

-217 ISIYL
+217 IGIYL
-222 FVNDSTKDWY
+222 FVNNSTEDWY
-232 DQTLRVWTMD
+232 EQTLKVWTLD

-250 PNFFI
+250 PNFII
-255 FNIMNFLGVT
+255 FNIVNFLGVT
-265 CVGFLIIAISYVLQV
+265 CVGFLIIAISYMLQV
-280 KYRAPQVLVL
+280 KYRAPQALVL
-290 ATMVMGLVL
+290 ATMVTGLVS

-317 FDDLINYLM
+317 FDDLVNFLI

-334 NVTITVLAGILF
+334 NVTIILLAVILL

-388 SHMVWPIFVLTLV
+388 SHMVWPIFALALV
-401 SAIGHLN
+401 SAIGLLN
-408 SQISQIFPL
+408 SQISQTFPL

-432 VVFLAHFNEQRY
+432 ITFLTHFNEQRY

-461 VTSIDSDLK
+461 VASIDSALK

-501 KWTWNQQPSEMLL
+501 KWTWNQQPYEMLSGRVSKMPIGHSL
-514 NRLDRLKLGQTMLSC
+514 LACNLDYRDEKIIEQF
-529 NMNQLDT
+529 LDT
-536 SRVASLVKE
+536 NV
-545 GKLTITARG
+545 LTLLYSDSTF
-554 SNFLIYKVTES
+554 SIYKRVK
-565 LR
+565 